1 MQNLLCIHPGETLY
15 EDFMEPYG
23 LTIAKVASDIGVSVS
38 EIREVVDGKRA
49 ITANLALRLGK
60 YFDTS
65 AQIWLRLQARYD
77 LEVAEQYFGATIKNE
92 VKILTI
98 PQPALMASTSVAL

>member
-23 LTIAKVASDIGVSVS
+23 LTITKMASDIGVPVT

-65 AQIWLRLQARYD
+65 ARIWLRLQARYD
-77 LEVAEQYFGATIKNE
+77 LEVAERYFGAIINNE
-92 VKILTI
+92 VKVLTI
-98 PQPALMASTSVAL
+98 PQQTNQSLLPA